1 MQESCFTKKELQ
13 SIKKPLLQIVKSNQ
27 IKNMVKLG
35 KMIADIS
42 GDQRFAFHYNM
53 VYVLKY
59 FDIQKVDGY
68 YQYIDPE
75 TQEYDYNYMECWR
88 CEKKQKFPEFP
99 KEVTWIKS
107 RLKICKTCLREENL
121 ITGESYQ
128 ELIGIYS
135 FLQHRYSYRLE
146 KWMYRRFWE
155 SYIYGKSSSVSGYK
169 STSS

>member
-13 SIKKPLLQIVKSNQ
+13 SIKKPLLQIVKSNK

-35 KMIADIS
+35 KMIAKIS
-42 GDQRFAFHYNM
+42 GDQRFEFHYNM

-59 FDIQKVDGY
+59 FDIQKKDGY
-68 YQYIDPE
+68 YQYIDPA

-88 CEKKQKFPEFP
+88 CEKMQKFPEFP
-99 KEVTWIKS
+99 KGVIWIKT

-135 FLQHRYSYRLE
+135 FLQHRYAYRLE
-146 KWMYRRFWE
+146 KYMYRRFWE
-155 SYIYGKSSSVSGYK
+155 SYIYGKSSSVSGV
-169 STSS
+169 

>member
-99 KEVTWIKS
+99 KGVTWIKS

-135 FLQHRYSYRLE
+135 FLQHKYSYRLE

>member
-88 CEKKQKFPEFP
+88 CEKKQKFPESP
-99 KEVTWIKS
+99 KGVTWIKS

>member
-1 MQESCFTKKELQ
+1 MQESCFTKKELK
-13 SIKKPLLQIVKSNQ
+13 SIKKPLFQIIKSNK

-35 KMIADIS
+35 KMIAEIS

-59 FDIQKVDGY
+59 FDIQKLDGY

-75 TQEYDYNYMECWR
+75 TQEYDYNYQECWR

-99 KEVTWIKS
+99 KGVTWIKS

-121 ITGESYQ
+121 ATGESYQ

-135 FLQHRYSYRLE
+135 YLQYKYSYRLE
-146 KWMYRRFWE
+146 KWMYRRFWDDV
-155 SYIYGKSSSVSGYK
+155 IYGKSSSVKGVK
-169 STSS
+169 S

>member
-59 FDIQKVDGY
+59 FDIQK
-68 YQYIDPE
+68 
-75 TQEYDYNYMECWR
+75 
-88 CEKKQKFPEFP
+88 
-99 KEVTWIKS
+99 
-107 RLKICKTCLREENL
+107 
-121 ITGESYQ
+121 
-128 ELIGIYS
+128 
-135 FLQHRYSYRLE
+135 
-146 KWMYRRFWE
+146 
-155 SYIYGKSSSVSGYK
+155 
-169 STSS
+169 

>member
-13 SIKKPLLQIVKSNQ
+13 SIKKPLFQIIKSNKM
-27 IKNMVKLG
+27 KNMVKLG
-35 KMIADIS
+35 KMIAEVS
-42 GDQRFAFHYNM
+42 GDPRFAFHYNM

-59 FDIQKVDGY
+59 YDIQKVDGY

-99 KEVTWIKS
+99 KGVTWIKA

-121 ITGESYQ
+121 ATGESYQ

-135 FLQHRYSYRLE
+135 YLQYKYSYRLE

-155 SYIYGKSSSVSGYK
+155 DVIYGKSSSVKGYK
-169 STSS
+169 SISS

>member
-13 SIKKPLLQIVKSNQ
+13 SIKKPLLQIVKSNE

-35 KMIADIS
+35 KMIAEIS

-59 FDIQKVDGY
+59 FDIQKKDGY

-88 CEKKQKFPEFP
+88 CEKMQKFPEFP
-99 KEVTWIKS
+99 KGVTWIKT

-128 ELIGIYS
+128 ELVGIYS
-135 FLQHRYSYRLE
+135 FLQHRYRYRLE
-146 KWMYRRFWE
+146 KYMYRRFWE
-155 SYIYGKSSSVSGYK
+155 NYIYGKSSSVSG
-169 STSS
+169 STSK

>member
-1 MQESCFTKKELQ
+1 MQESCFSTKELKA
-13 SIKKPLLQIVKSNQ
+13 IKKPLFQIINSNKM
-27 IKNMVKLG
+27 KNMVSIG
-35 KMIADIS
+35 KMISEIT
-42 GDQRFAFHYNM
+42 GDKRYAFHYNM

-59 FDIQKVDGY
+59 FDIHKKNGY

-75 TQEYDYNYMECWR
+75 TVEYDYNYQECWR

-99 KEVTWIKS
+99 LGVTWIKS

-121 ITGESYQ
+121 ATGESYN

-135 FLQHRYSYRLE
+135 YLQYKYNYRLE

-155 SYIYGKSSSVSGYK
+155 NVIYGKSSSVSGYK
-169 STSS
+169 SISS